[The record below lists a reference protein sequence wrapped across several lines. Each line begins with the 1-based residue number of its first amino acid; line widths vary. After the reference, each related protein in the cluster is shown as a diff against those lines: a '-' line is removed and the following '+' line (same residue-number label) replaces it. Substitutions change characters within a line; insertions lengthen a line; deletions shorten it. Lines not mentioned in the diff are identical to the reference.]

1 MSSSTPYNAQVIREI
16 KKILNA
22 NFNFSTSI
30 TNVELLVKGMNYT
43 LRVECKNTKYYLK
56 VFSASR
62 DTTDVSFEIN
72 VINRLSASGIGVATP
87 IKAINGDVYIKLT
100 LANEDRLAVL
110 YTDIGGRPLTSDPR
124 DIFLFSKALA
134 EIHKTP
140 TSFFLQYTSRIFSI
154 ESECYRLRSLI
165 EKHSDIP
172 KPLASK
178 LLENCYSIQA
188 QASSDCAVLSHG
200 DAWLGN
206 AKYVNGVIYF
216 IDLEDSKLANR
227 NFDLGVMAY
236 NLIAKEF
243 EVRENIQALLR
254 GYNELNTNITS
265 GSIKPYIQ
273 LRSLFV
279 LCFLLE
285 NKLVDRSLL
294 HKVFERTEYFTSSKF
309 DSEIARLHD

>member
-1 MSSSTPYNAQVIREI
+1 MSSSAPYNEQVIRDI

-22 NFNFSTSI
+22 NFSFPTSI
-30 TNVELLVKGMNYT
+30 TNIELLVKGMNYT

-56 VFSASR
+56 IFSASR
-62 DTTDVSFEIN
+62 DKIDISFEMH
-72 VINRLSASGIGVATP
+72 VINRLSASGIGVAAA
-87 IKAINGDVYIKLT
+87 INSINGDAYINLT
-100 LANEDRLAVL
+100 LAGEDRLAVL
-110 YTDIGGRPLTSDPR
+110 YAHVGGRTLTSDPR

-134 EIHKTP
+134 EIHRTP

-154 ESECYRLRSLI
+154 ESECYRIRNSI
-165 EKHSDIP
+165 EKHSYIP

-178 LLENCYSIQA
+178 LLDNCYSIQA
-188 QASSDCAVLSHG
+188 LASTDCAVLSHG

-236 NLIAKEF
+236 NLIVKKY

-254 GYNELNTNITS
+254 GYNELNTSITS

-285 NKLVDRSLL
+285 NKLVDQSLL
-294 HKVFERTEYFTSSKF
+294 QKVFERTEYFTSSKF
-309 DSEIARLHD
+309 DSEMAHLP

>member
-1 MSSSTPYNAQVIREI
+1 MSSSAPYNEQVIRDI
-16 KKILNA
+16 KKVLNA
-22 NFNFSTSI
+22 NFSFPTSI
-30 TNVELLVKGMNYT
+30 TNIELLVKGMNYT

-56 VFSASR
+56 IFSASR
-62 DTTDVSFEIN
+62 DKIDISFEMH
-72 VINRLSASGIGVATP
+72 VINRLSASGIGVATA
-87 IKAINGDVYIKLT
+87 INSINGDEYINLT
-100 LANEDRLAVL
+100 LAGEDRLAVL
-110 YTDIGGRPLTSDPR
+110 YTHVGGRTLTSDPR

-134 EIHKTP
+134 EIHRTP
-140 TSFFLQYTSRIFSI
+140 TSFLLQYTSRIFSI
-154 ESECYRLRSLI
+154 ESECYRIRSSI
-165 EKHSDIP
+165 EKHSYIP

-178 LLENCYSIQA
+178 LLDNCYSIQA
-188 QASSDCAVLSHG
+188 LASTDCAVLSHG

-236 NLIAKEF
+236 NLIVKKY

-254 GYNELNTNITS
+254 GYNELNTSITS
-265 GSIKPYIQ
+265 GPIKPYIQ

-285 NKLVDRSLL
+285 NKLVDQSLL
-294 HKVFERTEYFTSSKF
+294 QKVFERAEYFTSSKF
-309 DSEIARLHD
+309 DSEMAHLP

>member
-1 MSSSTPYNAQVIREI
+1 MSSSAPYNEQFIRDI

-22 NFNFSTSI
+22 NFSFPTSI
-30 TNVELLVKGMNYT
+30 TNIELLVKGMNYT
-43 LRVECKNTKYYLK
+43 LRVECKNTRYYLK
-56 VFSASR
+56 IFSASR
-62 DTTDVSFEIN
+62 GKIDISFEIH
-72 VINRLSASGIGVATP
+72 VINRLSASGIGVATA
-87 IKAINGDVYIKLT
+87 INSINGDAYINLT
-100 LANEDRLAVL
+100 LAGEDRLAVL
-110 YTDIGGRPLTSDPR
+110 YTHVGGRTLTSDPR

-134 EIHKTP
+134 EIHRTP

-154 ESECYRLRSLI
+154 ESECYRIRSSI
-165 EKHSDIP
+165 EKHSYIP

-178 LLENCYSIQA
+178 LLDNCYSIQA
-188 QASSDCAVLSHG
+188 LASTDCAVLSHG

-236 NLIAKEF
+236 NLIVKKY

-254 GYNELNTNITS
+254 GYNELNTSITS

-285 NKLVDRSLL
+285 NKLVDQSLL
-294 HKVFERTEYFTSSKF
+294 QKVFERTEYFTSSKF
-309 DSEIARLHD
+309 DSEMAHLP

>member
-1 MSSSTPYNAQVIREI
+1 MSSSAPYNEQVIREI

-22 NFNFSTSI
+22 NFSFPTSI
-30 TNVELLVKGMNYT
+30 TNIELIVKGINYT

-56 VFSASR
+56 IFSASR
-62 DTTDVSFEIN
+62 DKIDISFEIH
-72 VINRLSASGIGVATP
+72 VINRLSASGIGVATT
-87 IKAINGDVYIKLT
+87 INSINGDAYINLT
-100 LANEDRLAVL
+100 LADEDRLAVL
-110 YTDIGGRPLTSDPR
+110 YTHVGGRPLTSDPR

-134 EIHKTP
+134 EIHRTP

-154 ESECYRLRSLI
+154 ESECYRIRSSI
-165 EKHSDIP
+165 EKHSYIP

-178 LLENCYSIQA
+178 LLDNCYSIQA
-188 QASSDCAVLSHG
+188 LASSDCAVLSHG

-236 NLIAKEF
+236 NLIVKKY

-254 GYNELNTNITS
+254 GYNELNTSITS

-294 HKVFERTEYFTSSKF
+294 QKVFERTEYFTSSKF
-309 DSEIARLHD
+309 DSEMAHLP

>member
-1 MSSSTPYNAQVIREI
+1 MSSSAPYNEQVIREI

-22 NFNFSTSI
+22 NFSFPTSI
-30 TNVELLVKGMNYT
+30 TNIELLVKGINYT

-56 VFSASR
+56 IFSASR
-62 DTTDVSFEIN
+62 DKIDISFEIH
-72 VINRLSASGIGVATP
+72 VINRLSASGIGVATT
-87 IKAINGDVYIKLT
+87 INSINGDAYINLT
-100 LANEDRLAVL
+100 LADEDRLAVL
-110 YTDIGGRPLTSDPR
+110 YTHVGGRPLTSDPR

-134 EIHKTP
+134 EIHRTP

-154 ESECYRLRSLI
+154 ESECYRIRSSI
-165 EKHSDIP
+165 EKHSYIP

-178 LLENCYSIQA
+178 LLDNCYSIQTL
-188 QASSDCAVLSHG
+188 ASSDCAVLSHG

-236 NLIAKEF
+236 NLIVKKY

-254 GYNELNTNITS
+254 GYNELNTSITS

-294 HKVFERTEYFTSSKF
+294 QKVFERTEYFTSSKF
-309 DSEIARLHD
+309 DSEMAHLP

>member
-1 MSSSTPYNAQVIREI
+1 MSSSAPCNEQIIREV

-22 NFNFSTSI
+22 NFSFPTSI
-30 TNVELLVKGMNYT
+30 TNIEMLVKGMNYT

-56 VFSASR
+56 IFSASR
-62 DTTDVSFEIN
+62 DNVDISFEMH
-72 VINRLSASGIGVATP
+72 VINRLSASGIGVATT
-87 IKAINGDVYIKLT
+87 INSINGDAYINLT
-100 LANEDRLAVL
+100 LADEDRLAVL
-110 YTDIGGRPLTSDPR
+110 YSHVGGRPLTSDPR

-134 EIHKTP
+134 ELHSTP

-154 ESECYRLRSLI
+154 ESECYRIRSSI
-165 EKHSDIP
+165 EKHSYIP

-178 LLENCYSIQA
+178 LLDNCYSIQA
-188 QASSDCAVLSHG
+188 LASSGCAVLSHG

-236 NLIAKEF
+236 NLIVKKY

-254 GYNELNTNITS
+254 GYNELNTSITS

-294 HKVFERTEYFTSSKF
+294 QKVFERTEYFTSSKF
-309 DSEIARLHD
+309 DSEMAHLS

>member
-1 MSSSTPYNAQVIREI
+1 MSSSAPYNEQVIRDI
-16 KKILNA
+16 KKVLNA
-22 NFNFSTSI
+22 NFSFPTSI
-30 TNVELLVKGMNYT
+30 TNIELLVKGMNYT

-56 VFSASR
+56 IFSASR
-62 DTTDVSFEIN
+62 DKIDISFEMH
-72 VINRLSASGIGVATP
+72 VINRLFASGIGVATA
-87 IKAINGDVYIKLT
+87 INSINGDEYINLT
-100 LANEDRLAVL
+100 LAGEDRLAVL
-110 YTDIGGRPLTSDPR
+110 YTHVGGRTLTSDPR

-134 EIHKTP
+134 EIHRTP
-140 TSFFLQYTSRIFSI
+140 TSFLLQYTSRIFSI
-154 ESECYRLRSLI
+154 ESECYRIRSSI
-165 EKHSDIP
+165 EKHSYIP

-178 LLENCYSIQA
+178 LLDNCYSIQA
-188 QASSDCAVLSHG
+188 LASTDCAVLSHG

-236 NLIAKEF
+236 NLIVKKY

-254 GYNELNTNITS
+254 GYNELNTSITS
-265 GSIKPYIQ
+265 GPIKPYIQ

-285 NKLVDRSLL
+285 NKLVDQSLL
-294 HKVFERTEYFTSSKF
+294 QKVFERAEYFTSSKF
-309 DSEIARLHD
+309 DSEMAHLP

>member
-1 MSSSTPYNAQVIREI
+1 MSSSAPYNEQVIREI

-22 NFNFSTSI
+22 NFSFPTSI
-30 TNVELLVKGMNYT
+30 TNIELLVKGINYT

-56 VFSASR
+56 IFSASR
-62 DTTDVSFEIN
+62 DKIDISFEIH
-72 VINRLSASGIGVATP
+72 VINRLSASGIGVATT
-87 IKAINGDVYIKLT
+87 INSINGDAYINLT
-100 LANEDRLAVL
+100 LADEDRLAVL
-110 YTDIGGRPLTSDPR
+110 YTHVGGRPLTSDPR

-134 EIHKTP
+134 EIHRTP

-154 ESECYRLRSLI
+154 ESECYRIRSSI
-165 EKHSDIP
+165 EKHSYIP

-178 LLENCYSIQA
+178 LLDNCYSIQA
-188 QASSDCAVLSHG
+188 LASSDCAVLSHG

-236 NLIAKEF
+236 NLIVKKY
-243 EVRENIQALLR
+243 EVRGNIQALLR
-254 GYNELNTNITS
+254 GYNELNTSITS

-294 HKVFERTEYFTSSKF
+294 QKVFERTEYFTSSKF
-309 DSEIARLHD
+309 DSEMAHLP

>member
-1 MSSSTPYNAQVIREI
+1 MSSSAPYNEQFIRDI
-16 KKILNA
+16 KKVLNA
-22 NFNFSTSI
+22 NFSFPTSI
-30 TNVELLVKGMNYT
+30 TNIELLVKGMNYT

-56 VFSASR
+56 IFSASR
-62 DTTDVSFEIN
+62 DKIDISFEMH
-72 VINRLSASGIGVATP
+72 VINRLSASGIGVATA
-87 IKAINGDVYIKLT
+87 INSINGDEYINLT
-100 LANEDRLAVL
+100 LAGEDRLAVL
-110 YTDIGGRPLTSDPR
+110 YTHVGGRTLTSDPR

-134 EIHKTP
+134 EIHRTP
-140 TSFFLQYTSRIFSI
+140 TSFLLQYTSRIFSI
-154 ESECYRLRSLI
+154 ESECYRIRSSI
-165 EKHSDIP
+165 EKHSYIP

-178 LLENCYSIQA
+178 LLDNCYSIQA
-188 QASSDCAVLSHG
+188 LASTDCAVLSHG

-236 NLIAKEF
+236 NLIVKKY

-254 GYNELNTNITS
+254 GYNELNTSITS
-265 GSIKPYIQ
+265 GPIKPYIQ

-285 NKLVDRSLL
+285 NKLVDQSLL
-294 HKVFERTEYFTSSKF
+294 QKVFERAEYFTSSKF
-309 DSEIARLHD
+309 DSEMAHLP

>member
-1 MSSSTPYNAQVIREI
+1 MSSSAPYNEQVIREI

-22 NFNFSTSI
+22 NFSFPTSI
-30 TNVELLVKGMNYT
+30 TNIELIVKGINYT
-43 LRVECKNTKYYLK
+43 LRVECKNTNYYLK
-56 VFSASR
+56 IFSASR
-62 DTTDVSFEIN
+62 DKIDISFEIH
-72 VINRLSASGIGVATP
+72 VINRLSASGIGVATT
-87 IKAINGDVYIKLT
+87 INSINGDAYINLT
-100 LANEDRLAVL
+100 LADEDRLAVL
-110 YTDIGGRPLTSDPR
+110 YTHVGGRPLTSDPR

-134 EIHKTP
+134 EIHRTP

-154 ESECYRLRSLI
+154 ESECYRIRSSI
-165 EKHSDIP
+165 EKHSYIP

-178 LLENCYSIQA
+178 LLDNCYSIQA
-188 QASSDCAVLSHG
+188 LASSDCAVLSHG

-236 NLIAKEF
+236 NLIVKKY
-243 EVRENIQALLR
+243 EVRENTQALLR
-254 GYNELNTNITS
+254 GYNELNTSITS

-294 HKVFERTEYFTSSKF
+294 QKVFERTEYFTSSKF
-309 DSEIARLHD
+309 DSEMAHLP